1 MNELSKQFDYIVID
15 TPPSLAV
22 TDGILIAQ
30 NAGTNLL
37 VARHLNTQMDELYS
51 VLNRFNQA
59 NVKINGVVLNDI
71 KNSYGYNYNYAY
83 KARKDQD

>member
-59 NVKINGVVLNDI
+59 NVKINGVVLNNI

-83 KARKDQD
+83 KTRKDLN